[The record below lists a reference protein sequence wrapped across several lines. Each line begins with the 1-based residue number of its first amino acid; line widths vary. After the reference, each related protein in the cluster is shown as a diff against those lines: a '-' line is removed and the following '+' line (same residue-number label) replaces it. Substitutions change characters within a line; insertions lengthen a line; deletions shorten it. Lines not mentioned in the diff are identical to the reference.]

1 MCASGSSFSSE
12 RAFGECEGEED
23 KDDVEESVESDE
35 YFLAV
40 KFDEAIKG
48 GDASW
53 DTCGVETGFS
63 VEAP

>member
-1 MCASGSSFSSE
+1 
-12 RAFGECEGEED
+12 
-23 KDDVEESVESDE
+23 VEESVESDE